1 MGADVHPLDDLPLE
15 FVLLLLLL
23 RGLPHPVRLP
33 HHKAGV
39 LDAEQ
44 EQIHDDAGQQHVDAV
59 GQQDCRV
66 VRHLHDRDVQH
77 GQGQRQQKSG
87 RQHLRKAPQGNEPA
101 VAALQ
106 GHKHQ
111 QIGRGV
117 EQEYAEGHGEGPDRQ
132 RPAREPG

>member
-1 MGADVHPLDDLPLE
+1 MGADVRLLDDLALE
-15 FVLLLLLL
+15 FVLFLLFL
-23 RGLPHPVRLP
+23 RGLPYPLGLP

-39 LDAEQ
+39 LDAE
-44 EQIHDDAGQQHVDAV
+44 EKQIHDDAGQQHVDAI
-59 GQQDCRV
+59 GEQHRRI
-66 VRHLHDRDVQH
+66 VRHVHDHDVQH
-77 GQGQRQQKSG
+77 GERQRQQKAG
-87 RQHLRKAPQGNEPA
+87 YQHLRKAPQGNEPP

-111 QIGRGV
+111 QIGRSV